1 MVRGDQPRPF
11 QGIEQV
17 PPFPSQDLEPSLLER
32 LDLRNLDDDG
42 SQLSNS
48 CVTRRSQLP
57 QSGRIFRRDM
67 RLLQVIEDLLFLL
80 DGIPVRLRHP
90 SAVFAD
96 VGPMTLAREL
106 LVRSCSS
113 ADSAVVPYSVSFG
126 CARLQV
132 S

>member
-17 PPFPSQDLEPSLLER
+17 PPFPSQDLEPSFLER
-32 LDLRNLDDDG
+32 FDLRDLDDDG
-42 SQLSNS
+42 SQLRDSWVIR
-48 CVTRRSQLP
+48 CSQLL
-57 QSGRIFRRDM
+57 QSGGVLRRDV

-90 SAVFAD
+90 SAVLAD
-96 VGPMTLAREL
+96 MGPMALAGEL
-106 LVRSCSS
+106 FVRPCPS
-113 ADSAVVPYSVSFG
+113 ANPAVVPHLVSCG
-126 CARLQV
+126 CAPVQV